1 MSQKPSGDDDSEVK
15 HDGSKSFSDEDL
27 FIAMTDVALQDDARS
42 ASASTIQDE
51 IVKTLHKIENERTSP
66 ESRSVR
72 TQSLNKDEAA
82 TETVTKADSDNDVV
96 VVMNVALKV
105 EGMTKK
111 EFHNLTPMERG
122 KLVGHLIET
131 NVSMNASSMFT
142 SDGEGRNERQTDENE
157 VVEATSDDANT
168 NYHADPSGGASNDT
182 QPEMVRGEPTDEQDN
197 VQSVAKSQ
205 SDAAAS
211 TETNEEAGQE
221 LRPQFSDEGE
231 NKGGNLNVAPAPPET
246 NARSQGSSSD
256 AVTEGN
262 PENSR
267 ASLQSASSGG
277 PTSGSNSE
285 TERRESKSGV
295 AARDESYSRSG
306 TQGRSKKG
314 YGSTAA
320 STNAGPE
327 DDDDDEDGEGDDDDG
342 PEIDGPESSKA
353 ASLGISESVTSDPK
367 KAAELVGSL
376 IGMENAIQR
385 DAHYDATQMAAFPP
399 LWVSTGAKI
408 RRQHEAESNWK
419 DKMQN
424 WETEKPER
432 PTIYKIAIRDNL
444 IKLSNKCYGCTDHGL
459 HMHCLGYTEK
469 VHEVPKY
476 KYYADVPTPE
486 EYPTFGKG
494 LVPRKQAQDM
504 QARKAKQ
511 RYQPFTYKDVYQ
523 KNQFVL
529 SKSVP
534 YYYKKQKPPRNQPHK
549 LPPIGKQMA
558 KDLQD
563 DRAHHKNAPLGTN
576 TRIDELARPHQ
587 YNTCKS
593 YFPGEYITAFKDPKD
608 QVCFKD
614 VAMFLPKEETD
625 KVNKTEDMWPKSAR
639 EKKKSRKREED

>member
-1 MSQKPSGDDDSEVK
+1 VK
-15 HDGSKSFSDEDL
+15 HDVSKSFSDEDF
-27 FIAMTDVALQDDARS
+27 FIANLTDAALREDARS

-66 ESRSVR
+66 ESRSVK
-72 TQSLNKDEAA
+72 TQSPNKDEAA

-105 EGMTKK
+105 EGMSKK
-111 EFHNLTPMERG
+111 EFHNLPPMERG
-122 KLVGHLIET
+122 KLLGHLIET
-131 NVSMNASSMFT
+131 NVSMNASSTFT
-142 SDGEGRNERQTDENE
+142 SDGERRNEGQTDENG
-157 VVEATSDDANT
+157 VGEAKSDDANT
-168 NYHADPSGGASNDT
+168 NYHAEPSGGASNDT
-182 QPEMVRGEPTDEQDN
+182 QPEMVRGESTDNQDN
-197 VQSVAKSQ
+197 VNSVAGSK
-205 SDAAAS
+205 SDAAAAS
-211 TETNEEAGQE
+211 KATDEAAGQE
-221 LRPQFSDEGE
+221 LRTQFSDEAE
-231 NKGGNLNVAPAPPET
+231 NKGGNLNVAPSSSGSDAQ
-246 NARSQGSSSD
+246 SQGSSSNAD
-256 AVTEGN
+256 TEGN

-267 ASLQSASSGG
+267 ASLMSAASGG
-277 PTSGSNSE
+277 PTSGSE
-285 TERRESKSGV
+285 TERRESTSGV
-295 AARDESYSRSG
+295 ATRDESHSRSG
-306 TQGRSKKG
+306 TQGRSNKG

-327 DDDDDEDGEGDDDDG
+327 DDDDDGDEGDDDEG

-385 DAHYDATQMAAFPP
+385 DARYDATKMVAFPP

-424 WETEKPER
+424 WETEKPDR

-444 IKLSNKCYGCTDHGL
+444 IKLNNKCYGCTDHGL

-476 KYYADVPTPE
+476 KYYADIPTPE

-504 QARKAKQ
+504 QARRAKQ

-534 YYYKKQKPPRNQPHK
+534 YYYKKQKPPRNQSHK
-549 LPPIGKQMA
+549 LPPIGKQIA

-563 DRAHHKNAPLGTN
+563 DQAHHKNAPLGTN

-614 VAMFLPKEETD
+614 VAMFLPKEERD